1 MPSISLSLH
10 LITMVFNKKLKEVI
24 YVLMYIGATQESIQY
39 CTSQDHGSLYF
50 IIFIFRVWTSLFK
63 YLCPLSAEKKK
74 VFMPLYMYYLLYFMY
89 DISYKF
95 FIFIFI
101 FLILLNISYKLN
113 LVTLQNYSFSHTLR
127 HDNVLAHVLTKK
139 VRFSFPL

>member
-1 MPSISLSLH
+1 MS
-10 LITMVFNKKLKEVI
+10 
-24 YVLMYIGATQESIQY
+24 
-39 CTSQDHGSLYF
+39 
-50 IIFIFRVWTSLFK
+50 
-63 YLCPLSAEKKK
+63 PLSGKKK

-101 FLILLNISYKLN
+101 FFILLNISYKLN

>member
-1 MPSISLSLH
+1 MPSISLSLY

-39 CTSQDHGSLYF
+39 CTPQDHGSLYF

-63 YLCPLSAEKKK
+63 YLCPLSAGKK
-74 VFMPLYMYYLLYFMY
+74 VFMPLYTYYLLYFMY

-95 FIFIFI
+95 FILSYLF
-101 FLILLNISYKLN
+101 ILLNISYKLT

-127 HDNVLAHVLTKK
+127 QDNVLAHVLTKK

>member
-1 MPSISLSLH
+1 
-10 LITMVFNKKLKEVI
+10 MVFNKKLKEVI

-74 VFMPLYMYYLLYFMY
+74 NIYAPLYVLFIVLYVWY
-89 DISYKF
+89 
-95 FIFIFI
+95 
-101 FLILLNISYKLN
+101 IL
-113 LVTLQNYSFSHTLR
+113 
-127 HDNVLAHVLTKK
+127 
-139 VRFSFPL
+139 

>member
-1 MPSISLSLH
+1 MPSISLSLY

-74 VFMPLYMYYLLYFMY
+74 YLCPFICIIYCTLCMIYL
-89 DISYKF
+89 ISFLFYL
-95 FIFIFI
+95 FIF
-101 FLILLNISYKLN
+101 ILLNISYKLN